1 MTPRVLVVGDA
12 FLDVDVSG
20 AADRLSPDGPVPV
33 VTQAQTTRRG
43 GGAALTAAL
52 ARRAGADVT
61 LLTALGRDRAGEEV
75 RRWSARHGVDVI
87 DVGHGDQGVTGI
99 KTRIRVDRTTVTRVD
114 RPPTAPELRFGAALD
129 RLRSSDVDVVLASD
143 YGLGLLS
150 HAELRQ
156 ALADGP
162 PVVWDPHPRGA
173 HPVPGARVLTPNLG
187 ELAGMTADAG
197 GPSGRSP
204 MARRIDAAR
213 RLLTATGAGAIAL
226 TCGEEGALVVE
237 EGIPPLA
244 VTGHPVVGDACGAG
258 DCFAAELAVLLGQG
272 QLLSDA
278 VVRAVHR
285 AGELVAMGGVA
296 AVEAAPDGVG
306 SGEDA
311 ESVVRRVRSAG
322 GVVVATG
329 GCFDLIHVGHVE
341 LIRAAARLGDCLV
354 VLLNSDRS
362 VTDLKGPG
370 RPVVGQED
378 RAAVLLAMSDVDA
391 VVVFDESTPV
401 ETLRRLR
408 PDVFVKG
415 GDYHSPLSIPERAT
429 VAEWGGE
436 VVVVPYVSGRS
447 TSRLIEH
454 SAQGSTR

>member
-33 VTQAQTTRRG
+33 VTQAHTTRRG
-43 GGAALTAAL
+43 GGAALTAVL
-52 ARRAGADVT
+52 AQRAGAQVT
-61 LLTALGRDRAGEEV
+61 LATALAPDRAGDEV
-75 RRWSARHGVDVI
+75 RRWTTRHGVEVVDLAQ
-87 DVGHGDQGVTGI
+87 GEGVTGI

-114 RPPTAPELRFGAALD
+114 RAATPPELQVVGSLD
-129 RLRSSDVDVVLASD
+129 RVGGGADVVLASD
-143 YGLGLLS
+143 YGLGLLR
-150 HAELRQ
+150 HPLLRK
-156 ALADGP
+156 ALQGTA

-173 HPVPGARVLTPNLG
+173 PPLPGARVLTPNLA
-187 ELAGMTADAG
+187 ELAAMTADEG
-197 GPSGRSP
+197 SPSGRSP

-213 RLLTATGAGAIAL
+213 RLRASTGAGAVAL
-226 TCGEEGALVVE
+226 TCGDEGALVVE

-258 DCFAAELAVLLGQG
+258 DCFAGELAVCLGSG
-272 QLLSDA
+272 LLLSDA

-285 AGELVAMGGVA
+285 AGELVALGGVA
-296 AVEAAPDGVG
+296 ALEATPGG
-306 SGEDA
+306 GRSGEDA
-311 ESVVRRVRSAG
+311 ESVVRRVRAAG

-378 RAAVLLAMSDVDA
+378 RASVLRAMSDVDA
-391 VVVFDESTPV
+391 VVVFDEPTPV

-454 SAQGSTR
+454 SAQGATG